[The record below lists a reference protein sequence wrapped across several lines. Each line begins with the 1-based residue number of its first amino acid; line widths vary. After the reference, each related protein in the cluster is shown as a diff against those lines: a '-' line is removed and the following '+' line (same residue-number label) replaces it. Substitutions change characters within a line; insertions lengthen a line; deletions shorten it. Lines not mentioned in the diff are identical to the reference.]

1 MDSDSH
7 FSGDSSKFS
16 RHEPSDRLKDRCPT
30 RPPQPESIPSSF
42 LPGPCTAGPTGARG
56 GCPEWQKTVMHQHFP
71 RPVCHAAGSH
81 WQLLLTLRI
90 LDHVDRT
97 WPITDS
103 PKALCF
109 TVDRG
114 AAPRAVQAE
123 IPRAPGSPASGASPT
138 QRLMPQTPPPAPDR
152 CPQGQEAVA
161 LAFRKGKGQRCVTAL
176 AFDPLESM

>member
-1 MDSDSH
+1 MDSDPH
-7 FSGDSSKFS
+7 FSGDSSEFG

-42 LPGPCTAGPTGARG
+42 SPGPCTAG
-56 GCPEWQKTVMHQHFP
+56 QKTAIHQHFP

-90 LDHVDRT
+90 LDPVGRT

-103 PKALCF
+103 PKAPCF
-109 TVDRG
+109 TADRG

-123 IPRAPGSPASGASPT
+123 TPQAPGSPASGASPT
-138 QRLMPQTPPPAPDR
+138 RRLMPQTPPPAPDR
-152 CPQGQEAVA
+152 WPQGQEAVA
-161 LAFRKGKGQRCVTAL
+161 LASREGKGQRCVAAL